1 MLVGLIKNEQTTDFF
16 FCAGGG
22 GRGRVGIK
30 VLILQLDCI
39 ESQMM
44 QISSRQFAGGGVVV
58 RPFGS

>member
-1 MLVGLIKNEQTTDFF
+1 MNKQLIFF
-16 FCAGGG
+16 FARGGG